1 MVRKALIGTTDIF
14 LVVLIF
20 LNVLDFFEIIPSEF
34 DYAKK
39 ILSWVLMG
47 YLLYQVS
54 LTHVLFGR
62 KDGDIDALLIFSYFL
77 LIVKNLISYAASAY
91 ATASSTMKPFFKL
104 LIDNYASYELV
115 TFIAGLIGLFLVA
128 LYVAYKVPF
137 LKRSVMGV
145 LHEEGR
151 PKKEV
156 KTFLARLGITLLVLL
171 AFYLYVFNMIMEWLA
186 IAIDAPLILAI
197 LLFYSIFMLRHRMS
211 THKYLQQIG
220 TASDNFFK
228 SIIDHFRYKE
238 SILLGLCGLLVLH
251 LITDVGN
258 FLIPYLTGLRDQLYF
273 GFLQGA
279 GRATVWGVLKLD
291 MASLSGVFPT
301 IGLLLIFIG
310 NVLGIMLL
318 FLSPAVLWYE
328 MYRHRKPRLP
338 KWWII
343 VFFSSLPA
351 VILNPLFA
359 LRRLNTTNLV
369 GVDVLTGSML
379 ASQVSLALTV
389 GMMLLF
395 GLVAFASFKRKKLI
409 KGIEQLWVAISTM
422 FLGWY
427 SLLFFID
434 VATYYQDVV
443 FGFLRMG
450 NWVMSIIFFVFV
462 VLIIIFYVGGFGI
475 FLYELVH
482 RTRRKRHIT

>member
-1 MVRKALIGTTDIF
+1 
-14 LVVLIF
+14 
-20 LNVLDFFEIIPSEF
+20 
-34 DYAKK
+34 
-39 ILSWVLMG
+39 
-47 YLLYQVS
+47 
-54 LTHVLFGR
+54 
-62 KDGDIDALLIFSYFL
+62 
-77 LIVKNLISYAASAY
+77 
-91 ATASSTMKPFFKL
+91 
-104 LIDNYASYELV
+104 
-115 TFIAGLIGLFLVA
+115 
-128 LYVAYKVPF
+128 
-137 LKRSVMGV
+137 
-145 LHEEGR
+145 
-151 PKKEV
+151 
-156 KTFLARLGITLLVLL
+156 
-171 AFYLYVFNMIMEWLA
+171 
-186 IAIDAPLILAI
+186 
-197 LLFYSIFMLRHRMS
+197 MS